1 MDCPSVTTGN
11 RFLAEAIAHIDC
23 QAQAIGAY
31 GYGALANP
39 GSGVSIALT
48 GLLTI
53 FIAIFGYRLM
63 LGEEMRARG
72 LVGDMLKLGIVL
84 TLATSWPAW
93 RTLGYDVAM
102 KAPGELAGAIAGASQ
117 LPGSGDDLLSRMQAA
132 DDAIVILTVYGTGR
146 TMGGAVR
153 SDTIGDRLEGIAVTD
168 REGLADGRMAY
179 LAGVL
184 APFALVRLGAGFLLA
199 LAPLMAGLL
208 LFAGTRDLFFGWLRA
223 LAMLAVGAL
232 ALAVILGVEVSI
244 LGPYLRDALAQR
256 DGQVLTPSA
265 PTELF
270 VMTLAFALISYGM
283 LAMLARIFFFGGLG
297 VPRLLASLRPALA
310 APGASHSGPALFA
323 EQREPPSRAFLV
335 ADAVAQTLR
344 REERQ
349 SNTSRVLQQSGQLR
363 ASAGAAGAAN
373 AGPGAPSALG
383 SSYRQSEA
391 RRYRR
396 SSASGEKRDAKP

>member
-1 MDCPSVTTGN
+1 MVCPSVTTGN
-11 RFLAEAIAHIDC
+11 RFLAEATAHIDC

-39 GSGVSIALT
+39 GSGVSLALT
-48 GLLTI
+48 GLLSI

-63 LGEEMRARG
+63 LGEEMNARG
-72 LVGDMLKLGIVL
+72 VVGDMLKVGIVL

-93 RTLGYDVAM
+93 RTLGYDVTM
-102 KAPGELAGAIAGASQ
+102 KAPGELAGAIAGASR
-117 LPGSGDDLLSRMQAA
+117 LPGSGNDLVSRMQAA

-208 LFAGTRDLFFGWLRA
+208 LFAGTRDLFFGWLRG
-223 LAMLAVGAL
+223 LGAL
-232 ALAVILGVEVSI
+232 ALGSAALSMLQGVQLAIIE
-244 LGPYLRDALAQR
+244 PWLRDALALRSAQL
-256 DGQVLTPSA
+256 LTPSA
-265 PTELF
+265 PTELS
-270 VMTLAFALISYGM
+270 VITLVFMVVSFALLFVI
-283 LAMLARIFFFGGLG
+283 AKIFFFGGMG
-297 VPRLLASLRPALA
+297 VSGIWQQIQAIREHGTISSAATGQPPELATQPRAQLI
-310 APGASHSGPALFA
+310 A
-323 EQREPPSRAFLV
+323 ESVSQV
-335 ADAVAQTLR
+335 LR
-344 REERQ
+344 REERGADFDRMPGGQ
-349 SNTSRVLQQSGQLR
+349 AFNRGNERIALAVAGSTRVE
-363 ASAGAAGAAN
+363 
-373 AGPGAPSALG
+373 ALG
-383 SSYRQSEA
+383 EHLRLPEA

-396 SSASGEKRDAKP
+396 GSEAGRKRDLK

>member
-208 LFAGTRDLFFGWLRA
+208 LFAGTRDLFFGWLRG
-223 LAMLAVGAL
+223 LGAL
-232 ALAVILGVEVSI
+232 ALGSAALSVLQGVQLAILE
-244 LGPYLRDALAQR
+244 PWLRDALALR
-256 DGQVLTPSA
+256 SAQVLTPSA
-265 PTELF
+265 PTELSVITSVF
-270 VMTLAFALISYGM
+270 MVVSFALLFVI
-283 LAMLARIFFFGGLG
+283 AKIFFFGGVG
-297 VPRLLASLRPALA
+297 VQGIWQQVQAVRDRGTTISGATGQPRELAMQPRALLI
-310 APGASHSGPALFA
+310 A
-323 EQREPPSRAFLV
+323 ESVSQV
-335 ADAVAQTLR
+335 LR
-344 REERQ
+344 REERGADFD
-349 SNTSRVLQQSGQLR
+349 RMPGGQAFNRGNERIAL
-363 ASAGAAGAAN
+363 AGAG
-373 AGPGAPSALG
+373 STRVEALG
-383 SSYRQSEA
+383 EHLRLPEA

-396 SSASGEKRDAKP
+396 GSEAGRKRDLK

>member
-1 MDCPSVTTGN
+1 MACPSVTTGN
-11 RFLAEAIAHIDC
+11 RFLSEAMSHVDC

-53 FIAIFGYRLM
+53 FIAIVGYRLM

-72 LVGDMLKLGIVL
+72 LVGDMLKVGIVL

-102 KAPGELAGAIAGASQ
+102 KAPGELAGAIAGASR
-117 LPGSGDDLLSRMQAA
+117 LPGSGNDLVSQMQAA

-199 LAPLMAGLL
+199 LAPLMAGML
-208 LFAGTRDLFFGWLRA
+208 LFAGTRDLFFGWLRG
-223 LAMLAVGAL
+223 LGAL
-232 ALAVILGVEVSI
+232 ALGSAALSVLQGVQLAILE
-244 LGPYLRDALAQR
+244 PWLRDALALR
-256 DGQVLTPSA
+256 SAQVLTPSA
-265 PTELF
+265 PTELSVVTTVF
-270 VMTLAFALISYGM
+270 MVVSFALLFVI
-283 LAMLARIFFFGGLG
+283 AKIFFFGGMG
-297 VPRLLASLRPALA
+297 VSGIWQQVQAARNRSSTPSAATGQPRELATQPRALLI
-310 APGASHSGPALFA
+310 A
-323 EQREPPSRAFLV
+323 ESVSQI
-335 ADAVAQTLR
+335 LR
-344 REERQ
+344 REERGADFD
-349 SNTSRVLQQSGQLR
+349 RMPSGQAFVRGNERIAL
-363 ASAGAAGAAN
+363 AGAGGARVE
-373 AGPGAPSALG
+373 ALG
-383 SSYRQSEA
+383 EHLRLPEA
-391 RRYRR
+391 RRYARGSNAGR
-396 SSASGEKRDAKP
+396 KRDLK

>member
-1 MDCPSVTTGN
+1 MACPSVTTGN
-11 RFLAEAIAHIDC
+11 RFLSEAIAHVDC

-102 KAPGELAGAIAGASQ
+102 KAPGELAGAIAGASR
-117 LPGSGDDLLSRMQAA
+117 LPGSGNELVSRMQAA

-179 LAGVL
+179 LAGIL

-208 LFAGTRDLFFGWLRA
+208 LFAGTRDLFFGWLRG
-223 LAMLAVGAL
+223 LGAL
-232 ALAVILGVEVSI
+232 ALGSACLSVLQGVQLAILE
-244 LGPYLRDALAQR
+244 PWLRDALALR
-256 DGQVLTPSA
+256 SAQVLTPSA
-265 PTELF
+265 PTELSVITSVF
-270 VMTLAFALISYGM
+270 MVVSFALLFVIGK
-283 LAMLARIFFFGGLG
+283 IFFFGGMG
-297 VPRLLASLRPALA
+297 VQGIWQQVQVLRGRAASTVPAAEFANSERNAQPRALLI
-310 APGASHSGPALFA
+310 A
-323 EQREPPSRAFLV
+323 ESVSQV
-335 ADAVAQTLR
+335 LR
-344 REERQ
+344 REERGFGVDRMPG
-349 SNTSRVLQQSGQLR
+349 SLALNRPEERTAL
-363 ASAGAAGAAN
+363 AGAGGARVE
-373 AGPGAPSALG
+373 ALG
-383 SSYRQSEA
+383 EHLRLPEA
-391 RRYRR
+391 RRYARGSNAGR
-396 SSASGEKRDAKP
+396 KRDLK

>member
-11 RFLAEAIAHIDC
+11 RFLSEAMAHFDC

-63 LGEEMRARG
+63 LGEEMGARG

-102 KAPGELAGAIAGASQ
+102 KAPGELAGAIAGASR
-117 LPGSGDDLLSRMQAA
+117 LPGSGNDLVSRMQAA

-179 LAGVL
+179 LAGIL

-208 LFAGTRDLFFGWLRA
+208 LFAGTRDLFFGWLRG
-223 LAMLAVGAL
+223 LGAL
-232 ALAVILGVEVSI
+232 ALGSAALSVLQGVQLAILE
-244 LGPYLRDALAQR
+244 PWLRDALALR
-256 DGQVLTPSA
+256 SAQVLTPSA
-265 PTELF
+265 PTELSVITSVF
-270 VMTLAFALISYGM
+270 MVVSFAL
-283 LAMLARIFFFGGLG
+283 LFVVLKIFFFGGMG
-297 VPRLLASLRPALA
+297 VSGVWQQVQTLRDH
-310 APGASHSGPALFA
+310 GASTSAATGQPHELATQPRAQLIA
-323 EQREPPSRAFLV
+323 ESVSQV
-335 ADAVAQTLR
+335 LR
-344 REERQ
+344 REERGGGFDRLPG
-349 SNTSRVLQQSGQLR
+349 SLALNRPDER
-363 ASAGAAGAAN
+363 MASAGPGGARVE
-373 AGPGAPSALG
+373 ALG
-383 SSYRQSEA
+383 EHLRLPEA
-391 RRYRR
+391 RRYARGSNAGR
-396 SSASGEKRDAKP
+396 KRDLK

>member
-1 MDCPSVTTGN
+1 MACPSVTTGN
-11 RFLAEAIAHIDC
+11 RFLAEAMAHIDC

-31 GYGALANP
+31 GYGALADP

-53 FIAIFGYRLM
+53 FITIFGYRLM

-102 KAPGELAGAIAGASQ
+102 KAPGELAGAIAGASR
-117 LPGSGDDLLSRMQAA
+117 LPGSGNDLVSRMQVA

-179 LAGVL
+179 LAGIL

-208 LFAGTRDLFFGWLRA
+208 LFAGTRDLFFGWLRG
-223 LAMLAVGAL
+223 LGAL
-232 ALAVILGVEVSI
+232 ALGSAALSVLQGVQLAILE
-244 LGPYLRDALAQR
+244 PWLRDALALRTAQL
-256 DGQVLTPSA
+256 LTPSA
-265 PTELF
+265 PTELSAITSVF
-270 VMTLAFALISYGM
+270 MVVSFALLFVIVK
-283 LAMLARIFFFGGLG
+283 IFFFGGMG
-297 VPRLLASLRPALA
+297 VQGIWQQVQVLRDRGATTSAPTGHPRELATQPRALLI
-310 APGASHSGPALFA
+310 A
-323 EQREPPSRAFLV
+323 ESVSQV
-335 ADAVAQTLR
+335 LR
-344 REERQ
+344 REERGTGFERLPGGLAL
-349 SNTSRVLQQSGQLR
+349 NRPDERKAL
-363 ASAGAAGAAN
+363 AGAGGARVE
-373 AGPGAPSALG
+373 ALG
-383 SSYRQSEA
+383 EHLRLPEA
-391 RRYRR
+391 RRYARGSNAGR
-396 SSASGEKRDAKP
+396 KRDLK

>member
-1 MDCPSVTTGN
+1 MACPSVTTGN
-11 RFLAEAIAHIDC
+11 RFLSEAIAHIDC

-72 LVGDMLKLGIVL
+72 LVGDMLKVGIVL

-102 KAPGELAGAIAGASQ
+102 KAPGELAGAIAGASR
-117 LPGSGDDLLSRMQAA
+117 LPGSGNDLVSRMQAA

-184 APFALVRLGAGFLLA
+184 APFALVRLGSGFLLA

-208 LFAGTRDLFFGWLRA
+208 LFAGTRDLFFGWLRG
-223 LAMLAVGAL
+223 LGAL
-232 ALAVILGVEVSI
+232 ALGSAALSVLQGVQLAILE
-244 LGPYLRDALAQR
+244 PWLRDALAVRSAQL
-256 DGQVLTPSA
+256 LTPSA
-265 PTELF
+265 PTELS
-270 VMTLAFALISYGM
+270 VITLVFMVVSFALLFVI
-283 LAMLARIFFFGGLG
+283 AKIFFFGGMG
-297 VPRLLASLRPALA
+297 VSGIWQQVQAIRDR
-310 APGASHSGPALFA
+310 GASTSAATGEPHQLATQPRALLIA
-323 EQREPPSRAFLV
+323 ESVSQV
-335 ADAVAQTLR
+335 LR
-344 REERQ
+344 REERGADFDRMPGGQ
-349 SNTSRVLQQSGQLR
+349 VFNRGNERVAL
-363 ASAGAAGAAN
+363 AAAG
-373 AGPGAPSALG
+373 STRVEALG
-383 SSYRQSEA
+383 EHLRLPEA

-396 SSASGEKRDAKP
+396 GSEAGRKRDLK